1 MRQDKAGGMN
11 VLNWDGIIFSGSGN
25 HLGPGRKD
33 CGPSVELK
41 VMRADSC
48 FAGKSMGTENSGIFP
63 SEHI

>member
-1 MRQDKAGGMN
+1 M
-11 VLNWDGIIFSGSGN
+11 LNWDGIIFSGSGN

-33 CGPSVELK
+33 YGPSVELK